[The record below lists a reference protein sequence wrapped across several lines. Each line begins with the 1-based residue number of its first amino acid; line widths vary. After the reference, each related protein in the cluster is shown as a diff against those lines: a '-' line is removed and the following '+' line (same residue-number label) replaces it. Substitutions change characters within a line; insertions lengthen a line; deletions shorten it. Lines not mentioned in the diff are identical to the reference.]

1 MYEAPRS
8 LYIIFNEDDTVFG
21 FTDSILKAQSETEWL
36 TNKYGKNYYFEK
48 YELKEDSE

>member
-1 MYEAPRS
+1 MYEVPRS

-21 FTDSILKAQSETEWL
+21 FTDSILKAQSETECL
-36 TNKYGKNYYFEK
+36 TYKYDKNYYFEK

>member
-1 MYEAPRS
+1 MYEAPWG

-36 TNKYGKNYYFEK
+36 MNKYDKNFYFEK
-48 YELKEDSE
+48 YRLVGE